1 MIESVLLAGGAIAL
15 AASMGVAVVSVVFRL
30 TRNQPRSL
38 PPAGSGE
45 FDVDAIR
52 RSLANQ
58 LQNLIGQVS
67 PDVLGSFQHVHRHIL
82 DMLPRA
88 SRLPA
93 GSEDLFIL
101 ERTATDYLPTAFASY
116 VSLAQAGAADQRLA
130 NGRTPHELLL
140 EQLRLIE
147 TKLEEMAEAI
157 NRNDVDRLLAHGRFL
172 EDRFGNE

>member
-1 MIESVLLAGGAIAL
+1 MLLAGGAIAL
-15 AASMGVAVVSVVFRL
+15 ATAMGAAIVSAVFRL
-30 TRNQPRSL
+30 TRNPPKAL
-38 PPAGSGE
+38 PAPVSGE

-52 RSLANQ
+52 RSLSNQ

-67 PDVLGSFQHVHRHIL
+67 PDVLGSFQEVHRRIL

-101 ERTATDYLPTAFASY
+101 ERTATDYLPTAFSSY

-130 NGRTPHELLL
+130 NGRTPHEVLL

-172 EDRFGNE
+172 EDRFGS